1 VTKPSIYLDYNATA
15 PIRPEARDAVL
26 RAFETAGNPSSVHAS
41 GRAARDLVETARA
54 QVAALVGVVAGS
66 VTFVS
71 GGTEANALAIGSAA
85 FAGFNRVIVSE
96 GEHDAVLE
104 TAAASGLQVLKMPL
118 DADGVARL
126 DWLEEAL
133 SDEGRALVCLM
144 LANNETGV
152 IQKVAEASALVRA
165 ADGWLHVDAVQA
177 AGKIAIDFS
186 ALGADTLALSAHK
199 LGGPQGVGALVAGT
213 RATIVRQQH
222 GGGQERGRRA
232 GTENV
237 AGIAGFGAAAEAASR
252 DLPAMANQ
260 GTWRD
265 ALAERVKAAPTNA
278 DYGLEINKTNQFV
291 VNERLETSAP
301 DVWAL
306 GDCAAAPWIGTEG
319 KEGRII
325 PARAQ
330 AAHQQASYL
339 AKALIART
347 GQRRAEAPFV
357 YRDFGSLLSLGENKG
372 VGALMG
378 GLGGPNFF
386 VEGLIA
392 KWAYISLHLDHHRA
406 IMGTPKTIVLALA
419 RLLQQRVAGRLKL
432 H

>member
-1 VTKPSIYLDYNATA
+1 VSKPTIYLDYNATA

-54 QVAALVGVVAGS
+54 QVASLVGVVPGS

-85 FAGFNRVIVSE
+85 FAGFNRIIVSE

-104 TAAASGLQVLKMPL
+104 TAAASGLQVLKMPI

-133 SDEGRALVCLM
+133 CDDGRALVCLM

-152 IQKVAEASALVRA
+152 IQPVAEASVLVRA

-177 AGKIAIDFS
+177 AGKIAIDFT

-237 AGIAGFGAAAEAASR
+237 AGIAGFGAAAEAAR
-252 DLPAMANQ
+252 KNLEGLGDLPSMANQ

-265 ALAERVKAAPTNA
+265 ALAERLKAAGAVVLGEGAQRLPQTLCLAAEGFASQIQVMNLDLAGVMVSAGSACSSGKVKASR
-278 DYGLEINKTNQFV
+278 V
-291 VNERLETSAP
+291 VEAM
-301 DVWAL
+301 
-306 GDCAAAPWIGTEG
+306 
-319 KEGRII
+319 GR
-325 PARAQ
+325 
-330 AAHQQASYL
+330 SDL
-339 AKALIART
+339 
-347 GQRRAEAPFV
+347 APFALRV
-357 YRDFGSLLSLGENKG
+357 SGGWASTEQDWISCGDAWLAAYSRI
-372 VGALMG
+372 GARRR
-378 GLGGPNFF
+378 
-386 VEGLIA
+386 E
-392 KWAYISLHLDHHRA
+392 
-406 IMGTPKTIVLALA
+406 
-419 RLLQQRVAGRLKL
+419 VA
-432 H
+432 

>member
-1 VTKPSIYLDYNATA
+1 VSKPSIYLDYNATA

-41 GRAARDLVETARA
+41 GRAARDLVETARV
-54 QVAALVGVVAGS
+54 QVAALVGVVPGS

-85 FAGFNRVIVSE
+85 FAGFNRIIISE

-104 TAAASGLQVLKMPL
+104 TAAASGLQVLKMAL

-133 SDEGRALVCLM
+133 SDDGRALVCLM

-152 IQKVAEASALVRA
+152 IQPVAEASALVRE

-177 AGKIAIDFS
+177 AGKIAIDFT

-237 AGIAGFGAAAEAASR
+237 AGITGFGAAAEAALR
-252 DLPAMANQ
+252 DLPSMANQ

-265 ALAERVKAAPTNA
+265 ALAERVKAAGA
-278 DYGLEINKTNQFV
+278 V
-291 VNERLETSAP
+291 V
-301 DVWAL
+301 
-306 GDCAAAPWIGTEG
+306 
-319 KEGRII
+319 
-325 PARAQ
+325 
-330 AAHQQASYL
+330 
-339 AKALIART
+339 
-347 GQRRAEAPFV
+347 
-357 YRDFGSLLSLGENKG
+357 LGEGAQRLPQTLCLAAEGFASQIQVMNLDLAG
-372 VGALMG
+372 VMVSAGSACSSGKVKASRVVEAMGRADLAPSALRVSGGWASTEQHWISCGDAWLAAYSRIGARRR
-378 GLGGPNFF
+378 
-386 VEGLIA
+386 E
-392 KWAYISLHLDHHRA
+392 
-406 IMGTPKTIVLALA
+406 
-419 RLLQQRVAGRLKL
+419 VA
-432 H
+432 

>member
-1 VTKPSIYLDYNATA
+1 VSKPTIYLDYNATA

-26 RAFETAGNPSSVHAS
+26 RAFEIAGNPSSVHAS
-41 GRAARDLVETARA
+41 GRAARDMVETARA
-54 QVAALVGVVAGS
+54 QVAALVGVVPGS

-85 FAGFNRVIVSE
+85 FAGFNRIIVSE

-104 TAAASGLQVLKMPL
+104 TAAASGLQVLRMPL

-133 SDEGRALVCLM
+133 SDDGRALVCLM

-152 IQKVAEASALVRA
+152 IQPVAQAAALVRE

-177 AGKIAIDFS
+177 AGKIAIDFT
-186 ALGADTLALSAHK
+186 ALGADTMALSAHK

-237 AGIAGFGAAAEAASR
+237 AGVAGFGAAADAALR
-252 DLPAMANQ
+252 DLPSMANQ

-265 ALAERVKAAPTNA
+265 ALAERVKAAGA
-278 DYGLEINKTNQFV
+278 V
-291 VNERLETSAP
+291 VLGEGAQGRFGRLPQTLCLAAEGFASQIQVMNLDLAGVMVSAGSACSSGKVKASRVVEAMGRP
-301 DVWAL
+301 DL
-306 GDCAAAPWIGTEG
+306 
-319 KEGRII
+319 
-325 PARAQ
+325 
-330 AAHQQASYL
+330 
-339 AKALIART
+339 
-347 GQRRAEAPFV
+347 APFALRV
-357 YRDFGSLLSLGENKG
+357 SGGWASTEQDWISCGDAWLAAYSRI
-372 VGALMG
+372 GARRR
-378 GLGGPNFF
+378 
-386 VEGLIA
+386 E
-392 KWAYISLHLDHHRA
+392 
-406 IMGTPKTIVLALA
+406 
-419 RLLQQRVAGRLKL
+419 VA
-432 H
+432 